1 MAQRAGIRV
10 LPQANSR
17 RSAGQALHASGS
29 RQPSHTGDCGRT
41 GNDPLGPR
49 QARRY
54 SEGRADRKAIEVT
67 APTVV
72 DQVNLGD
79 HVCWTHDDESD
90 ALDAVGRFAA
100 SGLRLGHKVIC
111 LTNSSTPQAVRTHL
125 EAAGVPT
132 EAAVAA
138 GQLRIQPAV
147 ERYLTGSRL
156 VPQPLLAALV
166 EEVTRA
172 QREGYSGLRLAGDMA
187 WVVGSG
193 TTLDDLCRYEAN
205 VNRLF
210 VDGRVAGMCL
220 YDRRLFPAEQL
231 RAVAAAHPATTG
243 PQADRNWTPLLR
255 AYRTANPPGLRF
267 VGQVDHSNRE
277 AFAALLADVTGDAP
291 ADRPVLVDVSEL
303 SFLDVG
309 AASALVR
316 ADRDAAGGVLLV
328 GCRPALRRLLGLL
341 RDGGLVER
349 AA

>member
-1 MAQRAGIRV
+1 MAPSAGIRIF
-10 LPQANSR
+10 PQVSSR
-17 RSAGQALHASGS
+17 RPAGQAPRASGF
-29 RQPSHTGDCGRT
+29 RQPCHTRR
-41 GNDPLGPR
+41 PSPHR
-49 QARRY
+49 QRPVGSRPGRRY
-54 SEGRADRKAIEVT
+54 SEGRADRKAIRVT

-79 HVCWTHDDESD
+79 HVCWTHDDESE

-100 SGLRLGHKVIC
+100 TGLRLGHKVIC
-111 LTNSSTPQAVRTHL
+111 FTNASTPQAVRTHL

-132 EAAVAA
+132 EMAVAA

-147 ERYLTGSRL
+147 EHYLTGRRL

-193 TTLDDLCRYEAN
+193 TTLDDLCRYEAHA
-205 VNRLF
+205 NRLF
-210 VDGRVAGMCL
+210 VDGQVAGMCL

-231 RAVAAAHPATTG
+231 RAVAAAHPATAG

-255 AYRTANPPGLRF
+255 AYRTTDPPGLRL
-267 VGQVDHSNRE
+267 VGQVDRSNRE
-277 AFAALLADVTGDAP
+277 AFAALLSGLTREAP
-291 ADRPVLVDVSEL
+291 ADRPVVVDVSEL
-303 SFLDVG
+303 SFADVG
-309 AASALVR
+309 AAAALAR
-316 ADRDAAGGVLLV
+316 ADRDASGGVRLV

-341 RDGGLVER
+341 RDGGPVER
-349 AA
+349 AG